1 MRHTLILAT
10 AFLLSAAAA
19 FSQTITGSITGTVMD
34 PSGAAI
40 PGARITATNLSTN
53 LSTTVASNSAG
64 VYNLLFLPIGTY
76 RLEVEAANF
85 KKIAMGPFALET
97 DQIARVD
104 PKMEV
109 GQTTQTVE
117 VQGVAPILQ
126 TEATQ
131 TGGLISGAVAS

>member
-97 DQIARVD
+97 DQ
-104 PKMEV
+104 
-109 GQTTQTVE
+109 
-117 VQGVAPILQ
+117 
-126 TEATQ
+126 
-131 TGGLISGAVAS
+131 